1 MSTTNKSMIIVSS
14 IWGESKTFRLMPISN
29 DCPYSEGIY
38 DPQSKVLVIMSK
50 TTKESFHLLPKL
62 DDNGDPIA
70 SKVKRPSGVPYREER
85 KAIETFQE
93 YYVPEKAEIINIVEM
108 FAVNADTYDFKKFL
122 EDSKIIKVPEKK
134 IEILQP

>member
-1 MSTTNKSMIIVSS
+1 
-14 IWGESKTFRLMPISN
+14 MPISN
-29 DCPYSEGIY
+29 ECPYSEGIY